1 MDPLFLAYLS
11 LTAALVITPG
21 ATVAVVVRNTLS
33 GGYRGGLS
41 AALGAALGNSI
52 HAVAAGLG
60 LAVLVSRSP
69 LLLALIQL
77 TGGGY
82 LLWLGLKSA
91 RRILDHDALPVSGVI
106 LSGAGAHV
114 HHLAWREGLVV
125 NLLNPPIITFYL
137 AVVPSFM
144 PPSAPQAHYLQL
156 ASTHVGMAFAVH
168 NVWALSLDRLR
179 PLLERPAARVALEGL
194 TAGALFLIATRVL
207 TAAWAGL

>member
-91 RRILDHDALPVSGVI
+91 RRILDHDALPSRASSCPAPVLTSITSPGGKGWSSTCLTRRLLPSI
-106 LSGAGAHV
+106 SPWCRRSCRRLPHRRTTCSWPPPMLGWPLPCTMCGHS
-114 HHLAWREGLVV
+114 AWTDSDLCW
-125 NLLNPPIITFYL
+125 
-137 AVVPSFM
+137 S
-144 PPSAPQAHYLQL
+144 
-156 ASTHVGMAFAVH
+156 
-168 NVWALSLDRLR
+168 DR
-179 PLLERPAARVALEGL
+179 RPAWPWKASLRAPCFSSPR
-194 TAGALFLIATRVL
+194 AC
-207 TAAWAGL
+207 